1 MKDNVK
7 HRITIHNDPM
17 EFPEYLRN
25 SVPEERPLR
34 RSVHVGEA
42 IRTRTLGTS
51 NSKLLL
57 HGVFDEVD
65 SEDFGQ
71 TPEEKSKAKA
81 EEKTAE

>member
-1 MKDNVK
+1 MKDNIK
-7 HRITIHNDPM
+7 HRITVHNDPM

-34 RSVHVGEA
+34 RSVHIGEA

-57 HGVFDEVD
+57 HEVFDEVD
-65 SEDFGQ
+65 SDDFGH
-71 TPEEKSKAKA
+71 TPEPKPDS
-81 EEKTAE
+81 KTAD